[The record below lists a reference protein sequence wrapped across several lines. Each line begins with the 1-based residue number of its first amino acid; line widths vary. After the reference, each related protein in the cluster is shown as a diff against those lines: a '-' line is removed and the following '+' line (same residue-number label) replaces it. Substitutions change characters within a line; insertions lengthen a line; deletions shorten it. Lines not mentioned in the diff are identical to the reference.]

1 MDYIVAITLV
11 ISAPNEDEAT
21 EITDLMLRTRA
32 YIKEYKITHVEIK
45 DGKP

>member
-11 ISAPNEDEAT
+11 ISAPNEDEAK
-21 EITDLMLRTRA
+21 EITDLMLRTRP
-32 YIKEYKITHVEIK
+32 YIKDYKITHVEIK